1 MRALDER
8 RFHAGLGQPDRERR
22 AGLAA
27 ADHDGVERI
36 PHVVSR

>member
-8 RFHAGLGQPDRERR
+8 RFH